1 MYKIPIYQAV
11 VLQSLILLVLATAM
25 LIALGTVGAYS
36 VLLGGLISIIPGAY
50 FAFRFFLYSGAR
62 SMEKLVRNAYF
73 AELIKL
79 IWMGAGFALVFRFVK
94 PLNPGLVF
102 GGFAV
107 IHLVGMVA
115 VAKLANRK
123 LG

>member
-11 VLQSLILLVLATAM
+11 VLQSLILLGLAIAA
-25 LIALGTVGAYS
+25 LITSGAVGAYS

-50 FAFRFFLYSGAR
+50 FAFRVFLYTGAR
-62 SMEKLVRNAYF
+62 SMEKMVRNAYF

-79 IWMGAGFALVFRFVK
+79 IWIGAGFALVFRFVE
-94 PLNPGLVF
+94 PLAPELVF

-107 IHLVGMVA
+107 IHLVGIVA
-115 VAKLANRK
+115 VGRLANRK

>member
-11 VLQSLILLVLATAM
+11 VLQCLVLLALAIAV
-25 LIALGTVGAYS
+25 LVALGAVGAYS

-50 FAFRFFLYSGAR
+50 FAFRFFLHSGAR
-62 SMEKLVRNAYF
+62 SMEKVVRNAYF

-94 PLNPGLVF
+94 PLQPGLVF

-107 IHLVGMVA
+107 IHLVGLVA
-115 VAKLANRK
+115 VGKLANRK

>member
-11 VLQSLILLVLATAM
+11 VLQSLVLLVLAIAV
-25 LIALGTVGAYS
+25 LVALGTVGAYS
-36 VLLGGLISIIPGAY
+36 VLLGGVISILPGAY
-50 FAFRFFLYSGAR
+50 FAFRVFLYTGAR
-62 SMEKLVRNAYF
+62 SMEKMVRNAYL

-79 IWMGAGFALVFRFVK
+79 IWIGAGFALVFRFVD
-94 PLNPGLVF
+94 PLAPALVF

-107 IHLVGMVA
+107 IHLVGIVA
-115 VAKLANRK
+115 VGRLANRK

>member
-11 VLQSLILLVLATAM
+11 VLQGLVMAGLATAV
-25 LIALGTVGAYS
+25 LVALGAVGAYS

-50 FAFRFFLYSGAR
+50 FAFRVFMYTGAR
-62 SMEKLVRNAYF
+62 SMEKMVRNAYF

-79 IWMGAGFALVFRFVK
+79 IWIGAGFALVFRFVK
-94 PLNPGLVF
+94 PLQPELVF

-115 VAKLANRK
+115 VGRLANRK

>member
-11 VLQSLILLVLATAM
+11 VLQCLVLAGLTAAAA
-25 LIALGTVGAYS
+25 IALGAVGAYS

-50 FAFRFFLYSGAR
+50 FAFRFFLHSGAR
-62 SMEKLVRNAYF
+62 SMDKVVRNAYF

-79 IWMGAGFALVFRFVK
+79 IWMGVGFALVFRFVK
-94 PLNPGLVF
+94 PLQAGSVF

>member
-11 VLQSLILLVLATAM
+11 VLQSLVLAVATIAV
-25 LIALGTVGAYS
+25 LIALGAVGAYS

-50 FAFRFFLYSGAR
+50 FAFRFFLHSGAR
-62 SMEKLVRNAYF
+62 SMEKVVRNAYF

-79 IWMGAGFALVFRFVK
+79 IWMAAGFALVFRFVK
-94 PLNPGLVF
+94 PLQPGLVF
-102 GGFAV
+102 GAFAV
-107 IHLVGMVA
+107 IHLVGLVA
-115 VAKLANRK
+115 VGKLANRK